1 MNQKTMLIT
10 GATDGIGKATA
21 QALAMQGHTVILHGR
36 NAARGQAAVDELKK
50 AAGHD
55 RVDFMAADLS
65 SLREVRQLAAAVQAK
80 YAQLHVLIN
89 NAGVFMNERQLTE
102 DGFEMTF
109 AVNHLAPFLLTQQ
122 LLPLLRQSAPAR
134 IITVSSV
141 AHQRGRINFDD
152 LQSERAFNGYRAYA
166 HSKLANV
173 LFTFELA
180 ARLAGAG
187 VTANCLHPGV
197 IGTKLLQTG
206 FGIGGATPAEGAR
219 TSVYLASAPEVE
231 TVTGAYFDDLRAVH
245 SAPQT
250 HDETTRRR
258 LWEISE
264 QLCQ

>member
-10 GATDGIGKATA
+10 GATDGIGKAPA

-80 YAQLHVLIN
+80 YEQLHVLIN

-134 IITVSSV
+134 RDSG
-141 AHQRGRINFDD
+141 RGR
-152 LQSERAFNGYRAYA
+152 
-166 HSKLANV
+166 
-173 LFTFELA
+173 
-180 ARLAGAG
+180 GAG
-187 VTANCLHPGV
+187 G
-197 IGTKLLQTG
+197 
-206 FGIGGATPAEGAR
+206 
-219 TSVYLASAPEVE
+219 
-231 TVTGAYFDDLRAVH
+231 D
-245 SAPQT
+245 
-250 HDETTRRR
+250 
-258 LWEISE
+258 
-264 QLCQ
+264 